1 MIVGGLWHGASIN
14 FILWGAVHGLLLIIN
29 DMIKV
34 KFNIP
39 KILKIVFVFSIVSFL
54 WIIFRS
60 ENIDI
65 FVSKFLIIFSTQ
77 DYLKTTPSIF
87 LI

>member
-34 KFNIP
+34 K
-39 KILKIVFVFSIVSFL
+39 L
-54 WIIFRS
+54 IFQR
-60 ENIDI
+60 
-65 FVSKFLIIFSTQ
+65 F
-77 DYLKTTPSIF
+77 
-87 LI
+87 